1 MIFCMS
7 TMSGHLVGDIG
18 HRDTAYEKPDWPD
31 SGRQQKK
38 IHKKKTRV
46 RRIIQEGN
54 IMKLK
59 NRLFAAFFIIILL
72 PCSMIGTIGSVILA
86 QQVNSMEE
94 AYRIDTDNWEII
106 MEPIQILNR
115 LTRGTFNELSTM
127 AERYPDRF
135 QDKSRLSGLNE
146 ILRERFS
153 YLLVE
158 KEGQMTYVGNWSHYN
173 SIRTQIPNAGE
184 IEVTYDGGLYVGG
197 AVPFLAKQQKFL
209 FSDGTAG
216 CFYIITDVNSM
227 VLQLQS
233 TAMIAIFGSI
243 MTIVFTAS
251 ILVAWLYQGILKPLN
266 ALKRATRQLQEGN
279 LDYSLEE
286 SISEDE
292 IGQLCGDFEEMR
304 LHLKNE
310 IEMRIQ
316 YEQELKELIS
326 NISHDIKTPLT
337 AIKGY
342 AEGLLD
348 GVADT
353 PEKQEKYLKTIYTK
367 ASDMTALVDE
377 LSFYTKIDTNNIPYH
392 FEKVLVNDYFLD
404 CVEDNSSELELI
416 NISMEFQSNV
426 EESVQVLA
434 DREQLHR
441 VMSNIIGNA
450 VKYRGD
456 KPKGRISISLWEEE
470 HTVRVEV
477 EDNGQGISENALP
490 NIFERFFRGD
500 ASRNSKQGG
509 TGLGLAIVKK
519 IIEEHGGSIR
529 AESTEGVGTKII
541 FTLKKIEAVPQ
552 IPAAIAD

>member
-1 MIFCMS
+1 
-7 TMSGHLVGDIG
+7 
-18 HRDTAYEKPDWPD
+18 
-31 SGRQQKK
+31 
-38 IHKKKTRV
+38 
-46 RRIIQEGN
+46 
-54 IMKLK
+54 MKLK
-59 NRLFAAFFIIILL
+59 NRLFAAFLIIILL

-86 QQVNSMEE
+86 QQVRSMEE

-135 QDKSRLSGLNE
+135 QDMKRMAALNE
-146 ILRERFS
+146 ALMDRFS

-158 KEGQMTYVGNWSHYN
+158 RNGQISYIGNTAHYY
-173 SIRTQIPNAGE
+173 SIRTQIPDAGSV
-184 IEVTYDGGLYVGG
+184 EVTYDGGVYVGG
-197 AVPFLAKQQKFL
+197 SIPFLVKQQRFL
-209 FSDGTAG
+209 YSDDSEGS
-216 CFYIITDVNSM
+216 FYIITDVNALVM
-227 VLQLQS
+227 QLQS
-233 TAMIAIFGSI
+233 TAMTAIMGSI
-243 MTIVFTAS
+243 LTIVFTAS

-266 ALKRATRQLQEGN
+266 ALKKATRQMQEGN
-279 LDYSLEE
+279 LDYSLKE

-292 IGQLCGDFEEMR
+292 IGQLCEDFEEMR

-367 ASDMTALVDE
+367 ASDMTSLVDE

-404 CVEDNSSELELI
+404 CVEDHTSELELI

-456 KPKGRISISLWEEE
+456 KPQGRISISLWEEE

-477 EDNGQGISENALP
+477 EDNGQGISESALP
-490 NIFERFFRGD
+490 NIFERFFRAD

-519 IIEEHGGSIR
+519 IIEEHGGAIR
-529 AESTEGVGTKII
+529 AESAEGIGTKII

-552 IPAAIAD
+552 IQETVQN